1 MKKTIL
7 GLLAL
12 SQVASFASGYVNN
25 NYEGEINHTK
35 ANEKEAVV
43 KASDAT
49 NVGVFFGPKS
59 EAFLFS
65 GLKFAGKNLFRESY
79 ENEMPVFYAG
89 GSVDANV
96 TDKFDISSFVYYTN
110 KDNKD
115 QLEKLLIK
123 HQDTRG
129 TKKSVDKLGYFGEE
143 GHNLI
148 TGLGF
153 EERLSVAKL
162 NQSIGLKTD
171 NFTSKAVITS
181 KLAAEGKV
189 KSSMLNGF
197 VKHELDVYE
206 NKATKEN
213 AKSRGYG
220 SLEAEVKHENK
231 GEKLELTNKVNFKT
245 NKIVQ
250 KYTLDKKNYE
260 AKNPYSDS
268 EEKTIVMD
276 IPYYVENEEIGSKYL
291 YNFLAKTEN
300 KATYKLND
308 KVTLNGELNY
318 EVESKLHTY
327 TFIQEGKK
335 VNDSTP
341 ALLHVPTLK
350 LGAEY
355 KEEKLTVKT
364 LNEVTSDILT
374 LNLPVY
380 DKPTPPT
387 TEEVKNF
394 IIKAYEGY
402 DFNYLSHTTK
412 VKSYNDLGYKLGN
425 TDLKG
430 LVYFNSKLVKD
441 NYVVEEDK
449 RLKLDDSFNFDVTV
463 GARSDS
469 KALSDMFKN
478 DNGLAYGLIGNYEYQ
493 YYIEGNN
500 ENSQMVK
507 TRFLKKEPLLHSF
520 YGYTNNSYDYKVND
534 MLTLKTGLGLHAN
547 VNTDFNVKKEILGS
561 GDKKVT
567 KTNYSDLKLKDI
579 TTLNSHIGLTA
590 KKGNLTF
597 STKAEGN
604 FLVRNFADYRQIKLS
619 ILGMENDKT
628 NIIPEETKKSLIQK
642 LESEI
647 NHLYLGSFLL
657 TNSANYKFNENAN
670 ATAEFDVFFG
680 YKVENNSNFENTR
693 KFIEKFGLHEN
704 TKYETLEAYIEKTNK
719 DNPYKVEDK
728 NVVKLTPKA
737 SAELKFVDGRLT
749 VKPSGE
755 FTVKFEGNVEKN
767 KVKKPLYVN
776 TNAKATLNVEYVW

>member
-25 NYEGEINHTK
+25 SYEGKINHTK
-35 ANEKEAVV
+35 AEKKADVE
-43 KASDAT
+43 ASDAT

-110 KDNKD
+110 EDNNEDNKD

-123 HQDTRG
+123 HQNTRG
-129 TKKSVDKLGYFGEE
+129 TKKSVDKLGYFGEK
-143 GHNLI
+143 GYNLI

-162 NQSIGLKTD
+162 NQSIGLRTD
-171 NFTSKAVITS
+171 NFKTTAVITS

-206 NKATKEN
+206 NKTTKEN

-231 GEKLELTNKVNFKT
+231 GEKLELTNIVNFKT

-268 EEKTIVMD
+268 EEKTIVKD
-276 IPYYVENEEIGSKYL
+276 IPYYVENEDIGSKYL
-291 YNFLAKTEN
+291 YNFLAKIEN

-318 EVESKLHTY
+318 KVESKLHTY
-327 TFIQEGKK
+327 TFTQDREK
-335 VNDSTP
+335 VNDSIP

-374 LNLPVY
+374 LNSPVH
-380 DKPTPPT
+380 DELTPPT
-387 TEEVKNF
+387 IEE
-394 IIKAYEGY
+394 A
-402 DFNYLSHTTK
+402 DR
-412 VKSYNDLGYKLGN
+412 KS
-425 TDLKG
+425 
-430 LVYFNSKLVKD
+430 
-441 NYVVEEDK
+441 VV
-449 RLKLDDSFNFDVTV
+449 
-463 GARSDS
+463 
-469 KALSDMFKN
+469 
-478 DNGLAYGLIGNYEYQ
+478 
-493 YYIEGNN
+493 
-500 ENSQMVK
+500 
-507 TRFLKKEPLLHSF
+507 
-520 YGYTNNSYDYKVND
+520 
-534 MLTLKTGLGLHAN
+534 
-547 VNTDFNVKKEILGS
+547 
-561 GDKKVT
+561 
-567 KTNYSDLKLKDI
+567 
-579 TTLNSHIGLTA
+579 
-590 KKGNLTF
+590 
-597 STKAEGN
+597 
-604 FLVRNFADYRQIKLS
+604 
-619 ILGMENDKT
+619 
-628 NIIPEETKKSLIQK
+628 
-642 LESEI
+642 
-647 NHLYLGSFLL
+647 
-657 TNSANYKFNENAN
+657 
-670 ATAEFDVFFG
+670 
-680 YKVENNSNFENTR
+680 
-693 KFIEKFGLHEN
+693 
-704 TKYETLEAYIEKTNK
+704 
-719 DNPYKVEDK
+719 
-728 NVVKLTPKA
+728 
-737 SAELKFVDGRLT
+737 
-749 VKPSGE
+749 
-755 FTVKFEGNVEKN
+755 
-767 KVKKPLYVN
+767 
-776 TNAKATLNVEYVW
+776 

>member
-35 ANEKEAVV
+35 AQKKADV

-129 TKKSVDKLGYFGEE
+129 TKKSVDKLGYFGEK
-143 GHNLI
+143 GYNLI

-162 NQSIGLKTD
+162 NQSIGLRTD
-171 NFTSKAVITS
+171 NFKTTAVITS

-231 GEKLELTNKVNFKT
+231 GEKLELTNKVSFKT
-245 NKIVQ
+245 DKIVQ
-250 KYTLDKKNYE
+250 KYTLNKKSYE
-260 AKNPYSDS
+260 AKNPYSDK
-268 EEKTIVMD
+268 EEKKIVND
-276 IPYYVENEEIGSKYL
+276 IPYYVENEDIGSKYL

-327 TFIQEGKK
+327 TFIQDGEK
-335 VNDSTP
+335 VNDSIP

-374 LNLPVY
+374 LNSPVY

-387 TEEVKNF
+387 IEEAKNF
-394 IIKAYEGY
+394 IVKAYEGY
-402 DFNYLSHTTK
+402 DFNYISHATK
-412 VKSYNDLGYKLGN
+412 VNSYNDLGYKLGN

-441 NYVVEEDK
+441 NYVVEKKEGK
-449 RLKLDDSFNFDVTV
+449 ILELDDSFNFDVTV

-478 DNGLAYGLIGNYEYQ
+478 SNGLGYGVTGKYKYLYTITGSGEVNKPEKREVKYE
-493 YYIEGNN
+493 
-500 ENSQMVK
+500 
-507 TRFLKKEPLLHSF
+507 LKETMPLLHSF

-534 MLTLKTGLGLHAN
+534 MLTLNTGLRLHAFVDTDLN
-547 VNTDFNVKKEILGS
+547 VEEKE
-561 GDKKVT
+561 VM
-567 KTNYSDLKLKDI
+567 TNGQKSKEKDYSKLNLDGGAVA
-579 TTLNSHIGLTA
+579 NAHIGLEA
-590 KKGNLTF
+590 KKSNFTF
-597 STKAEGN
+597 TTKAEGN
-604 FLVRNFADYRQIKLS
+604 YLVRTTAKEVIAKIK
-619 ILGMENDKT
+619 ENKVKDL
-628 NIIPEETKKSLIQK
+628 IKKAQSGTF
-642 LESEI
+642 E
-647 NHLYLGSFLL
+647 L
-657 TNSANYKFNENAN
+657 TNKANYKFNDNAS
-670 ATAEFDVFFG
+670 ASAGFDVFFG
-680 YKVENNSNFENTR
+680 HRVESDINFKNVR
-693 KFIEKFGLHEN
+693 NYVEKFGLHEN
-704 TKYETLEAYIEKTNK
+704 MRYATLEKFIEKTDK
-719 DNPYKVEDK
+719 DHPYAAVES
-728 NVVKLTPKA
+728 NVVTLTPKA
-737 SAELKFVDGRLT
+737 SAELKFVDGKLT
-749 VKPSGE
+749 VKPAGE
-755 FTVKFEGNVEKN
+755 LTVEFRGDLGS
-767 KVKKPLYVN
+767 KPVYSK
-776 TNAKATLNVEYVW
+776 TSSKATLNVEYKW